1 MRKSLSALASLAALG
16 AGLSLAQ
23 SIASA
28 ESFSPRARPAPPTRR
43 ARLRGAVSRLVPRFR
58 NWATSTRDQSPE
70 RLAAA
75 QAKRA
80 RRCERNL
87 RNWAGF
93 HLVDP
98 IVVFE
103 ASLP

>member
-1 MRKSLSALASLAALG
+1 MRKSLLSFASLA

-23 SIASA
+23 SITSA
-28 ESFSPRARPAPPTRR
+28 ESFTPAPRPAPPTRR
-43 ARLRGAVSRLVPRFR
+43 QRLAGAVSRLLRRRTPLR
-58 NWATSTRDQSPE
+58 TSWRDQSPE

-87 RNWAGF
+87 RNWRGF
-93 HLVDP
+93 HRIDP
-98 IVVFE
+98 AWVFE